1 MSDRLL
7 VASRKGLFRFRFSGG
22 EWRAGAPAFP
32 GEPVSALLADPRD
45 GRLYAALRLGHFGVK
60 LHRSEDGG
68 ETWTELAAPALPAGT
83 GGATDLPG
91 IDMIW
96 TLVPGGADAKG
107 VLWCGTLPGA
117 LFRSGDGGE
126 TWSLVESLWNM
137 PERAN
142 WSGGGYDHPGIH
154 TILVDPR
161 DAARLTV
168 AVSTGG
174 IWKSTDAGASWR
186 LAGRG
191 LRAEYVPP
199 ALANDP
205 ASQDVHRLASC
216 RAAPDIVWC
225 QHHNGIFLSIDGA
238 ETFAEIAPVAPSA
251 FGFAVAAHPADP
263 ATAWFVPAVKDECRI
278 PVDGRLVV
286 NRTSDGGRS
295 FQALR
300 TGLPGGASYDL
311 IYRHALDVDGTGA
324 RIAMGSTTGNLWV
337 GMDGGERW
345 TLVSA
350 HLPPIAQV
358 AFG

>member
-1 MSDRLL
+1 MSERLL
-7 VASRKGLFRFRFSGG
+7 VASRKGLFRFQLENGSWRSGP
-22 EWRAGAPAFP
+22 PAFP

-68 ETWTELAAPALPAGT
+68 ETWSEVAAPALPAAAQGEAA
-83 GGATDLPG
+83 GAG

-96 TLVPGGADAKG
+96 TLAAGGAG
-107 VLWCGTLPGA
+107 RRGLLWAGTLPGA
-117 LFRSGDGGE
+117 LFRSQDGGDS
-126 TWSLVESLWNM
+126 WALVESLWNM
-137 PERAN
+137 PEREQ

-154 TILVDPR
+154 SILVDPR
-161 DAARLTV
+161 DADRLTV

-174 IWKSTDAGASWR
+174 VWKSADGGASWR
-186 LAGRG
+186 LTGQG

-199 ALANDP
+199 PLAFDP
-205 ASQDVHRLASC
+205 AAQDVHRLASC

-225 QHHNGIFLSIDGA
+225 QHHNGIFRSSDGA

-263 ATAWFVPAVKDECRI
+263 ETAWFVPAVKDECRM

-295 FQALR
+295 FEALG

-324 RIAMGSTTGNLWV
+324 RLAMGSTTGNLWV
-337 GMDGGERW
+337 SMDGGDRW